1 MHTSE
6 PIEHAGRATPAMSSR
21 GVAAA
26 PAGHG
31 AGEAGGGVELPPPGA
46 RIGSYELIR
55 ELGRGGMGAVWLA
68 RDIKLGRRVAIKF
81 LHSARPEI
89 TKRFIREARAT
100 AQCSHEN
107 IVVIHEVDEVAEY
120 PGQPFMVLEY
130 LDGAP
135 LSKQIDGRRMPAPR
149 AVELMVPVARALVCA
164 HAHGIVHRDLKPDNI
179 LVTDTGVVKV
189 LDFGIA
195 KLLHDERDA
204 AEGPRRSL
212 AAELAEMPEPRPG
225 DSIHTR
231 RGALLGTMP
240 YMSPEQWLGDGVD
253 HRTDV
258 WAAGII
264 LYQMVAGQH
273 PLHPLTG
280 VQYAYACAYETPMPG
295 VRGPCPDLPDDL
307 ANLIDHCL
315 VKHKQQR
322 LGSAQALLEALEALL
337 PGRHARPLRA
347 DQSPYPG
354 LRAFQKRDAHRFFG
368 RTPEIAAAVAR
379 LREQPLLAVVGPS
392 GVGKSSFVRAGVL
405 PALERSGETWT
416 ALIVRPGRQP
426 LDSLAQLVAPLA
438 AGAGT
443 VAGTAA
449 GTEAGATGTVAGSA
463 AGTAAPGI
471 AGALSDHQEVR
482 RRLLAEPGWLGALLR
497 SRAHHKGQR
506 ILVFVDQFEELYTL
520 GADLAERRAFT
531 ACLASAAD
539 DATTPLRVVVSVRSD
554 FLDRVAE
561 DPYFLTE
568 LTRGLF
574 FLTPPGRDELREALV
589 GPAELA
595 GFAFESP
602 ATIEHMLD
610 HLVHIPGALPL
621 LQFAAARL
629 WDMRDRARRLFTDES
644 YAALGGIA
652 GALASHADAVMA
664 ELPAHGES
672 WQLLARALFLRLVTP
687 ERTRALVPV
696 AELHELAGQG
706 VDPASIPRL
715 VDHLVGAR
723 LLVVQGG
730 DGEGAARGATVEIVH
745 ESLIQTWP
753 RLRRWLDENQDDAA
767 FLEQLRTAA
776 RQWHAR
782 GYPVDLLWRGEVA
795 EEARHWHRRYRGE
808 LPQMQRA
815 YLAAVFALAA
825 RSARRTRWLVAG
837 AMVFLTALAAAATV
851 GLLLIR
857 SAQKEAVQQ
866 AAEVERQLGRAL
878 TAEAEARVERERAL
892 TASSD
897 LARVNQTLEQSNA
910 ELVAAVEAAQRA
922 QREAEAARI
931 RAESAEGDARRD
943 RAHAVTKEQEAR
955 AAETRAREAGSRL
968 RTLLDQ
974 ERERVRRLE
983 RQGASHGTQE
993 LEVE

>member
-1 MHTSE
+1 MTD
-6 PIEHAGRATPAMSSR
+6 A
-21 GVAAA
+21 V
-26 PAGHG
+26 
-31 AGEAGGGVELPPPGA
+31 VLPPPGA

-68 RDIKLGRRVAIKF
+68 RDVKLGRRVAIKF

-130 LDGAP
+130 LEGAP
-135 LSKQIDGRRMPAPR
+135 LSKQIDGRRMPTPR
-149 AVELMVPVARALVCA
+149 AVELMVPVVRAPVCA

-195 KLLHDERDA
+195 KLLHDERDP

-273 PLHPLTG
+273 PLHPATG
-280 VQYAYACAYETPMPG
+280 VQYAFACAYETPMPG

-307 ANLIDHCL
+307 AALIDHCL
-315 VKHKQQR
+315 VKPKQQR
-322 LGSAQALLEALEALL
+322 LGSAQALLDALEALL

-354 LRAFQKRDAHRFFG
+354 LRAFQKNDAHRFFG

-426 LDSLAQLVAPLA
+426 LDSLAQLVTPLA
-438 AGAGT
+438 GGAT
-443 VAGTAA
+443 SAAAGTAA
-449 GTEAGATGTVAGSA
+449 GI
-463 AGTAAPGI
+463 AAPEM
-471 AGALSDHQEVR
+471 AGALSDHQDVR

-497 SRAHHKGQR
+497 GRARHKGQR

-574 FLTPPGRDELREALV
+574 FLAPPGRDELREALV

-595 GFAFESP
+595 GFQFESP

-629 WDMRDRARRLFTDES
+629 WDMRDRGRRLFTDDS

-664 ELPAHGES
+664 ELPAHGDS
-672 WQLLARALFLRLVTP
+672 WQLQARALFLRLVTP

-696 AELHELAGQG
+696 TELHELAGQG
-706 VDPASIPRL
+706 GDPASIQRL
-715 VDHLVGAR
+715 VDHLMGAR

-730 DGEGAARGATVEIVH
+730 DGDAAGVARGATVEIVH

-782 GYPVDLLWRGEVA
+782 GYPEDLLWRGEVA
-795 EEARHWHRRYRGE
+795 EEAKHWHRRYRGE
-808 LPQMQRA
+808 LPEMQRV

-857 SAQKEAVQQ
+857 SAQKEAVHQ
-866 AAEVERQLGRAL
+866 AAEVERQLDRAL
-878 TAEAEARVERERAL
+878 TAEAEARAERERAL

-897 LARVNQTLEQSNA
+897 LARVNQTLERSNA
-910 ELVAAVEAAQRA
+910 EARGRGPGGPAR
-922 QREAEAARI
+922 AARG
-931 RAESAEGDARRD
+931 RGGPPPRRVGRGRRPARPRARRD
-943 RAHAVTKEQEAR
+943 QGAGGACGRDARARGRQSSTDLARPGTRARSPAR
-955 AAETRAREAGSRL
+955 AAGSIAWHAG
-968 RTLLDQ
+968 TGG
-974 ERERVRRLE
+974 RV
-983 RQGASHGTQE
+983 T
-993 LEVE
+993 

>member
-1 MHTSE
+1 MQTSE
-6 PIEHAGRATPAMSSR
+6 PIEHAGRATPAMAGR
-21 GVAAA
+21 GRAAT
-26 PAGHG
+26 PAGRG
-31 AGEAGGGVELPPPGA
+31 AGDAGGGVVLPPPGA

-68 RDIKLGRRVAIKF
+68 RDVKLGRRVAIKF

-130 LDGAP
+130 LEGAP

-179 LVTDTGVVKV
+179 FVTDTGIVKV

-204 AEGPRRSL
+204 ADGPRRSL

-273 PLHPLTG
+273 PLHPLSG
-280 VQYAYACAYETPMPG
+280 VQYAYACAYETPMAG
-295 VRGPCPDLPDDL
+295 VRGPCPELPDDL
-307 ANLIDHCL
+307 ATLIDHCL
-315 VKHKQQR
+315 LKHKEQR
-322 LGSAQALLEALEALL
+322 IGSAQALLDALEALL

-354 LRAFQKRDAHRFFG
+354 LRAFQKSDAHRFFG

-438 AGAGT
+438 GGAGTVAGT

-449 GTEAGATGTVAGSA
+449 PGN
-463 AGTAAPGI
+463 AGT
-471 AGALSDHQEVR
+471 LSDHQGVR
-482 RRLLAEPGWLGALLR
+482 QRLLAEPGWLGALLR

-595 GFAFESP
+595 GFQLESP

-629 WDMRDRARRLFTDES
+629 WDMRDRGRRLLTDDS

-696 AELHELAGQG
+696 TELHELAGQG
-706 VDPASIPRL
+706 GDPASIQRL

-730 DGEGAARGATVEIVH
+730 DGDAAGAARGATVEIVH

-776 RQWHAR
+776 RQWNAR
-782 GYPVDLLWRGEVA
+782 GYFEDLLWRGEVA

-808 LPQMQRA
+808 LPEMQRA

-857 SAQKEAVQQ
+857 SAQKEAVHQ
-866 AAEVERQLGRAL
+866 AAQVERQLDRAL
-878 TAEAEARVERERAL
+878 TAEAEARAERERAL

-897 LARVNQTLEQSNA
+897 LARVNQTLEQNNA
-910 ELVAAVEAAQRA
+910 ELVAAALAAQRA
-922 QREAEAARI
+922 QREAQVARI
-931 RAESAEGDARRD
+931 RAESAEGEARRD